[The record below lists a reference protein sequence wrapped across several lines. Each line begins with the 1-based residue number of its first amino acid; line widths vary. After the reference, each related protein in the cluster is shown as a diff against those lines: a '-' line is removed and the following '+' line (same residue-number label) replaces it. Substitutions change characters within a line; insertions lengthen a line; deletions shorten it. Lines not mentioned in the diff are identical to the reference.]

1 MFEQLLENLNL
12 YLPNFLATLAS
23 ASALSML
30 GFLLLSRGEML
41 QSIVVSQAS
50 ALGAT
55 LVLALSL
62 SMGVSIGEFTLL
74 PILGSVVMAIFVLLL
89 LKSLS
94 LNSKSLLSLILMAA
108 FIFSLSLN
116 YLITAAVPSLEAHF
130 VSAFLGDI
138 ATASAP
144 SAWYLC
150 VLSILF
156 ILTFAYRWKRL
167 MLQAFWLS
175 LSDTKISRGTE
186 ILYVL
191 FSAFLI
197 VEATRIFGFLFTASS
212 ILVFPLALSLSL
224 KKAQFLKRKL
234 FLLSVFTHLCAFI
247 LALQLSNLP
256 TSALLCVAQFFVGG
270 LLVFA
275 SQRFSKQKNL
285 GMGY

>member
-1 MFEQLLENLNL
+1 MFEQLVENITL

-41 QSIVVSQAS
+41 HSIVVSQAS

-55 LVLALSL
+55 LVMALALLLGISVN
-62 SMGVSIGEFTLL
+62 STL
-74 PILGSVVMAIFVLLL
+74 PVLGSVVMAIAVLITI
-89 LKSLS
+89 KRLS
-94 LNSKSLLSLILMAA
+94 RDSKFQLPLILMAA

-116 YLITAAVPSLEAHF
+116 YLVTAAVPALEAHF

-138 ATASAP
+138 ATASAF
-144 SAWYLC
+144 SAWYLFA
-150 VLSILF
+150 LSLLF
-156 ILTFAYRWKRL
+156 ILVLSLRWKKL

-186 ILYVL
+186 VLYVL
-191 FSAFLI
+191 LSTLLI
-197 VEATRIFGFLFTASS
+197 VESTRIFGFLFTASS
-212 ILVFPLALSLSL
+212 ILVFPLAFSLSL

-234 FLLSVFTHLCAFI
+234 CLLSVTTHVVAFA

-256 TSALLCVAQFFVGG
+256 TSALLCVSQFAVAGF
-270 LLVFA
+270 LVLR
-275 SQRFSKQKNL
+275 SSSFSKREL
-285 GMGY
+285 VGVG